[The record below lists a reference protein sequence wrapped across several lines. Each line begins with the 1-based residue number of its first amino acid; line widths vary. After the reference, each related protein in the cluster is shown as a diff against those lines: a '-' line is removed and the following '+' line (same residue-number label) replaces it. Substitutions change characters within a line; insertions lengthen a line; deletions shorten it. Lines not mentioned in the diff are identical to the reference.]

1 MARFVLLLLG
11 FSLSVSVCHSQNDTQ
26 LKPTIVPAS
35 SFDASTDANVLHEAM
50 DSTQKCN
57 QTAIGSILSRR
68 SLAQRLDVA
77 EKYKLIFGKDL
88 AHELFSS
95 TCRFRGSMHARMCK
109 AMVTPLPTQ
118 YSNFLDLAMF
128 CQKTIESELT
138 EILCGNNNAMIR
150 DIVQAYTDEYKRS
163 LQADLESETSGGLE
177 RLLVLLVQANRNESS
192 QQVDNQKVSDDV
204 LALFNGGKVNW
215 HDDPARL
222 NEVLALRSFPH
233 VRRVFLELSRKTGK
247 DFKGLLE
254 EQFSSGT
261 KDGYVTCVRMIQEAQ
276 EYFADVLNQ
285 TLEGFLGSGDL
296 TIARVALT
304 RSEIDLGTIKEKY
317 KQKYGRSVMDVIHED
332 SSGAYKDLLTA
343 FFG

>member
-11 FSLSVSVCHSQNDTQ
+11 FTLSVSVCHSQNDTQ

-35 SFDASTDANVLHEAM
+35 SFDASTDANVLREAM
-50 DSTQKCN
+50 DLTQKCN

-68 SLAQRLDVA
+68 SLAQRLEIA
-77 EKYKLIFGKDL
+77 EKYKLNFGKDL
-88 AHELFSS
+88 ANELFSS
-95 TCRFRGSMHARMCK
+95 TCRSRGSMHARMSK

-118 YSNFLDLAMF
+118 FSSFLDLAMF
-128 CQKTIESELT
+128 GQKTIESELT

-150 DIVQAYTDEYKRS
+150 DIAQAYTDEYKKS
-163 LQADLESETSGGLE
+163 LLTDLEGKTTGGLE
-177 RLLVLLVQANRNESS
+177 RLLALLVLANRNESS
-192 QQVDNQKVSDDV
+192 QVDSQRFSDDV
-204 LALFNGGKVNW
+204 LAQFNGGKVNW
-215 HDDPARL
+215 HDGPGRL
-222 NEVLALRSFPH
+222 NHVLALRSFPH
-233 VRRVFLELSRKTGK
+233 IRRVFLELSRKTGK
-247 DFKGLLE
+247 DIKALIE

-261 KDGYVTCVRMIQEAQ
+261 KDGYVACVRIIQEPQ
-276 EYFADVLNQ
+276 EYFADVLKQ
-285 TLEGFLGSGDL
+285 TLEGFLGSGDP

-317 KQKYGRSVMDVIHED
+317 KQKYGRAVIDVIHED